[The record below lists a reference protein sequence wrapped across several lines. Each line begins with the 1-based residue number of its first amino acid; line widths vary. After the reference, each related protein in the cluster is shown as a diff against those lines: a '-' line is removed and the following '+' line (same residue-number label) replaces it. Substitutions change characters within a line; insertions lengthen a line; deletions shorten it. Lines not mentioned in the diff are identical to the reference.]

1 MKMVVLDGY
10 ALNPGD
16 LSWDELA
23 QLGSLAVYDRTA
35 PEDVLKRAEG
45 AEILLTNKTV
55 LTGEMLQQLPNLKFI
70 SVLATGYN
78 IVDIE
83 AAAALRIPVSN
94 VPTYS
99 TMSVAQLTFALI
111 LELCHGVAQ
120 HSHWVHDGNWCAA
133 PDYSHWVQP
142 LTELAG
148 KTLGIVGFGAI
159 GQQVAAIGSAFGMK
173 IRAYNPSARPA
184 PQLPDFAF
192 VSLDELYAQ
201 ADFITLHCPQK
212 ADNLGMINADALR
225 RMKPS
230 AYLINT
236 ARGGLIDEQALADAL
251 NSGALAGAALDVLS
265 SEPPE
270 RSNPLLSAKNTLFT
284 PHIAW
289 ATFEARQRLMATTA
303 ENVRAY
309 LAGQPIHLVNAA
321 WLS

>member
-1 MKMVVLDGY
+1 MEIVVLDGY

-23 QLGSLAVYDRTA
+23 QLGSLTVYDRTA
-35 PEDVLKRAEG
+35 PEDVRKRAEG

-55 LTGEMLQQLPNLKFI
+55 LTGKTLQQLPKLKFI

-94 VPTYS
+94 VPAYS

-120 HSHWVHDGNWCAA
+120 HSHWVHDGNWCAS

-159 GQQVAAIGSAFGMK
+159 GQQVAAIGNAFGMK

-212 ADNLGMINADALR
+212 ADNLGMIDAAALR

-270 RSNPLLSAKNTLFT
+270 RSNPLLSAKNVFFT

-289 ATFEARQRLMATTA
+289 ATFEARQRLMATTV

-321 WLS
+321 WMQ

>member
-23 QLGSLAVYDRTA
+23 QLGSLTVYDRTA

-303 ENVRAY
+303 ENIRAY

>member
-23 QLGSLAVYDRTA
+23 QLGSLTVYDRTA

>member
-23 QLGSLAVYDRTA
+23 QLGSLTVYDRTA

-55 LTGEMLQQLPNLKFI
+55 LTGETLRQLPNLKFI

-111 LELCHGVAQ
+111 LELCHGAAQ
-120 HSHWVHDGNWCAA
+120 HSHWVHSGNWCAS

-270 RSNPLLSAKNTLFT
+270 RSNPLLSARNTLFT

-289 ATFEARQRLMATTA
+289 ATFEARKRLMATTA

-309 LAGQPIHLVNAA
+309 LAGQPIHLVNTV
-321 WLS
+321 WMP

>member
-23 QLGSLAVYDRTA
+23 QLGTLTVYDRTA
-35 PEDVLKRAEG
+35 PEDVRKRAEG
-45 AEILLTNKTV
+45 ADILLTNKTV
-55 LTGEMLQQLPNLKFI
+55 LTGETLQQLPHLKFI

-83 AAAALRIPVSN
+83 TAATLRIPVSN

-111 LELCHGVAQ
+111 LELCHGVAR
-120 HSHWVHDGNWCAA
+120 HSRWVHDGNWCAA

-212 ADNLGMINADALR
+212 VDNLGMIDAGALC

-270 RSNPLLSAKNTLFT
+270 CSNPLLSAKNTILT

-303 ENVRAY
+303 ENIRAY
-309 LAGQPIHLVNAA
+309 LDGRPIHLVNAA
-321 WLS
+321 WMQ

>member
-23 QLGSLAVYDRTA
+23 QLGSLTVYDRTA

-94 VPTYS
+94 VPTYR

-159 GQQVAAIGSAFGMK
+159 GQQVAVIGSAFGMK
-173 IRAYNPSARPA
+173 IRAYNPSARSA

>member
-23 QLGSLAVYDRTA
+23 QLGSLTVYDRTA

-173 IRAYNPSARPA
+173 IRAYNPSARSA

>member
-23 QLGSLAVYDRTA
+23 QLGSLTVYDRTA

-159 GQQVAAIGSAFGMK
+159 GQQVAAIGGAFGMK

-225 RMKPS
+225 RMKPA

-289 ATFEARQRLMATTA
+289 ATFEARQRLMATTT
-303 ENVRAY
+303 ENIRAY

>member
-1 MKMVVLDGY
+1 MKMLVLDGY

-23 QLGSLAVYDRTA
+23 QLGSLTVYDRTA

-173 IRAYNPSARPA
+173 IRAYNPSARSA

-303 ENVRAY
+303 ENIRAY

>member
-23 QLGSLAVYDRTA
+23 QLGSLTVYDRTA

-159 GQQVAAIGSAFGMK
+159 GQQVAVIGSAFGMK
-173 IRAYNPSARPA
+173 IRAYNPSARSA

>member
-23 QLGSLAVYDRTA
+23 QLGSLTVYDRTA

-159 GQQVAAIGSAFGMK
+159 GQQVAAIGGAFGMK

-192 VSLDELYAQ
+192 VLLDELYAQ

-303 ENVRAY
+303 ENIRAY